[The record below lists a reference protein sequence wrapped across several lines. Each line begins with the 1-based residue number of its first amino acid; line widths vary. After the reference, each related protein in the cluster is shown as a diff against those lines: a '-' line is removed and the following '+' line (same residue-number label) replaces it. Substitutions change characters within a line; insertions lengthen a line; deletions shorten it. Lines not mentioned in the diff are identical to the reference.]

1 MKTFMVDKNDDTNVV
16 VLNVAELILIVV
28 VWK

>member
-1 MKTFMVDKNDDTNVV
+1 MKTFMVDKNDTNVV